1 MASLLAALALVCS
14 GPCGGG
20 APASGNM
27 QTVEPPR
34 FQHRLSSS
42 VEMVLKGLRLVD
54 PIRESSATVNLRPGF
69 GSMGPEVRLDLR
81 F

>member
-1 MASLLAALALVCS
+1 
-14 GPCGGG
+14 
-20 APASGNM
+20 M